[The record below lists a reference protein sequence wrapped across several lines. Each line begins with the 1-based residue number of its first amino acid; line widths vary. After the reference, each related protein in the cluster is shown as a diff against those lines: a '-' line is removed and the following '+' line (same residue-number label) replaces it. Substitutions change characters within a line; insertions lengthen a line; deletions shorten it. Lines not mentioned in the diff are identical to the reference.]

1 MGLAAKL
8 NFAFFIVI
16 VAAVLA
22 NAGYQLFAEFSDA
35 RNQSAH
41 QVEVASTKTWD
52 EFKGILSSNRELAAR
67 LAADSAFQS
76 AWSSRDKGAMGTAIN
91 NFASKFG
98 IPGYI
103 TVITKDGKVFYS
115 SDSPNRSGYSVSAQ
129 VPELPRVLA
138 DNKTG
143 HYSGALMPTE
153 ASGLGVS
160 NMQRL
165 KDGDGVVVISQPIN
179 TQFLMGLQQKLEM
192 LSDGAVPKIDFIAYD
207 IDHGRVQDFT
217 PDLQK
222 SGGGYI
228 QKLQREGAKAI
239 KQNSGI
245 YEDGNRMWRAVPLI
259 RAAEGT
265 NRTPGVVLTTA
276 PIRNVMPRT
285 ATIILQAGVGFI
297 AAILLAIMFSVAI
310 SSRFNN
316 SVKFLI
322 KRAKDLAAN
331 KPNLHSLE
339 GRLQG
344 EWLELAEII
353 DTAVAAP
360 RSSVQNLRGQINK
373 YMDEVDEKSK
383 MVDQA
388 NSQVEATNRQ
398 LMMQSRQLSELSKQM
413 NYASQQAVVL
423 QQKLASVLMVS
434 TEGFLLLDQYG
445 NVLSAN
451 PIFLTWM
458 GVSEGEIAGRF
469 CFDLVKKPGEAP
481 GNNGMG
487 SGLAFSHHGGAPGD
501 LIQQFYPEG
510 VVHHTYEQKKV
521 DVLAHLHPIVAD
533 GGNEISGYV
542 MVLRDKS
549 IHGEVARMR
558 EDITNM
564 LSEQIRGQ
572 LVTAEQRWKPILTNT
587 SSNGVNPA
595 LGQALVDLHNQYT
608 QLLGIVD
615 SYVMMYGGFVPASI
629 TPREQVSVTRLIGE
643 CMEQVSQTARQHQIL
658 LDYKTVTGLPTTA
671 VDKEVVRSVVVQL
684 LEKAIQIT
692 APGGR
697 VRVESTLKGNEIRV
711 QINSSGP
718 AVVQDD
724 IEDMFVGFIE
734 GKHAEDSYSQR
745 LSLYLARNNVERM
758 GGRVWSESE
767 AGRGTTL
774 YCTLPVH

>member
-1 MGLAAKL
+1 M
-8 NFAFFIVI
+8 
-16 VAAVLA
+16 
-22 NAGYQLFAEFSDA
+22 
-35 RNQSAH
+35 
-41 QVEVASTKTWD
+41 
-52 EFKGILSSNRELAAR
+52 
-67 LAADSAFQS
+67 
-76 AWSSRDKGAMGTAIN
+76 
-91 NFASKFG
+91 
-98 IPGYI
+98 
-103 TVITKDGKVFYS
+103 
-115 SDSPNRSGYSVSAQ
+115 
-129 VPELPRVLA
+129 
-138 DNKTG
+138 
-143 HYSGALMPTE
+143 
-153 ASGLGVS
+153 
-160 NMQRL
+160 
-165 KDGDGVVVISQPIN
+165 
-179 TQFLMGLQQKLEM
+179 
-192 LSDGAVPKIDFIAYD
+192 
-207 IDHGRVQDFT
+207 
-217 PDLQK
+217 
-222 SGGGYI
+222 
-228 QKLQREGAKAI
+228 
-239 KQNSGI
+239 
-245 YEDGNRMWRAVPLI
+245 
-259 RAAEGT
+259 
-265 NRTPGVVLTTA
+265 
-276 PIRNVMPRT
+276 
-285 ATIILQAGVGFI
+285 
-297 AAILLAIMFSVAI
+297 
-310 SSRFNN
+310 
-316 SVKFLI
+316 
-322 KRAKDLAAN
+322 
-331 KPNLHSLE
+331 
-339 GRLQG
+339 
-344 EWLELAEII
+344 
-353 DTAVAAP
+353 
-360 RSSVQNLRGQINK
+360 
-373 YMDEVDEKSK
+373 
-383 MVDQA
+383 
-388 NSQVEATNRQ
+388 
-398 LMMQSRQLSELSKQM
+398 
-413 NYASQQAVVL
+413 
-423 QQKLASVLMVS
+423 
-434 TEGFLLLDQYG
+434 
-445 NVLSAN
+445 
-451 PIFLTWM
+451 
-458 GVSEGEIAGRF
+458 
-469 CFDLVKKPGEAP
+469 
-481 GNNGMG
+481 
-487 SGLAFSHHGGAPGD
+487 
-501 LIQQFYPEG
+501 
-510 VVHHTYEQKKV
+510 HHTYEQKKV

>member
-8 NFAFFIVI
+8 NFAFFFVI
-16 VAAVLA
+16 VVGVLA
-22 NAGYQLFAEFSDA
+22 NAGYQLFAEFNDSRTTA
-35 RNQSAH
+35 AKQVNSAY
-41 QVEVASTKTWD
+41 AKTWE
-52 EFKGILSSNRELAAR
+52 EFKGILASNRELSAR

-76 AWSSRDKGAMGTAIN
+76 AWAARDKNGVANAIS
-91 NFASKFG
+91 NFASKYG

-103 TVITKDGKVFYS
+103 TVISKDGKVFYS
-115 SDSPNRSGYSVSAQ
+115 TDTPNRSGYSVQAQ
-129 VPELPRVLA
+129 VPELQHVLA
-138 DNKTG
+138 DTKTG
-143 HYSGALMPTE
+143 HYSGAAMPTE
-153 ASGLGVS
+153 AGVLGIS
-160 NMQRL
+160 NIQRL
-165 KDGDGVVVISQPIN
+165 KDGDGVVAISQPIN

-192 LSDGAVPKIDFIAYD
+192 MGEGNIQKIDFVAYD
-207 IDHGRVQDFT
+207 IDNGRVQDVT
-217 PDLQK
+217 PSLQK
-222 SGGGYI
+222 TDGGYI
-228 QKLQREGAKAI
+228 QKLQREGTKVV
-239 KQNSGI
+239 KSGAA
-245 YEDGNRMWRAVPLI
+245 YEDSNRMWIAVPLM
-259 RAAEGT
+259 RAEG
-265 NRTPGVVLTTA
+265 NKTPGIVIATT
-276 PIRNVMPRT
+276 PIRNVMPRA
-285 ATIILQAGVGFI
+285 ATILIQAGVGSAVALFF
-297 AAILLAIMFSVAI
+297 AFLFSMSI
-310 SSRFNN
+310 SSRFNK

-331 KPNLHSLE
+331 KPNLQSLD
-339 GRLQG
+339 RHLQG

-353 DTAVAAP
+353 DTAVTSP

-373 YMDEVDEKSK
+373 YMDEVEEKSK
-383 MVDQA
+383 MVEQA
-388 NSQVEATNRQ
+388 NGQVEAVNRQ

-423 QQKLASVLMVS
+423 QQKLASVLQVS

-451 PIFLTWM
+451 PVFLNWM

-481 GNNGMG
+481 NNGGMG
-487 SGLAFSHHGGAPGD
+487 AGLAFSHHGGAPGD
-501 LIQQFYPEG
+501 LIAQFYPEG
-510 VVHHTYEQKKV
+510 VIHHQYEQKTV

-533 GGNEISGYV
+533 GAGQEISGYV

-549 IHGEVARMR
+549 LHGEVARMR

-572 LVTAEQRWKPILTNT
+572 LVTAEQRWRPILSN
-587 SSNGVNPA
+587 SSNGLNPA
-595 LGQALVDLHNQYT
+595 VGQALVDLHAQYQ

-615 SYVMMYGGFVPASI
+615 SYVMLYGGFVPASI
-629 TPREQVSVTRLIGE
+629 TPREQVSITRLIGE

-684 LEKAIQIT
+684 LEKMIQVT

-697 VRVESTLKGNEIRV
+697 VRVESTLKGNEIRL

-718 AVVQDD
+718 AVAQEE

-734 GKHAEDSYSQR
+734 GKHAENSYSQR

-767 AGRGTTL
+767 AGRGTTI
-774 YCTLPVH
+774 YCTIPVH

>member
-1 MGLAAKL
+1 LGLAAKL
-8 NFAFFIVI
+8 NFAFFFVI
-16 VAAVLA
+16 VVGVLS
-22 NAGYQLFAEFSDA
+22 NAGYQLFVEFNDSRTA
-35 RNQSAH
+35 AVNQVNSAY
-41 QVEVASTKTWD
+41 TKTWE
-52 EFKGILSSNRELAAR
+52 EFKGILGSNRELSAR
-67 LAADSAFQS
+67 LSNDGQFQS
-76 AWSSRDKGAMGTAIN
+76 AWAARDKDAVANAIS
-91 NFASKFG
+91 NFANKYG

-103 TVITKDGKVFYS
+103 TVIAKDGKVFYS
-115 SDSPNRSGYSVSAQ
+115 TDTPNRSGYSVASQ
-129 VPELPRVLA
+129 VPELPQVLA
-138 DNKTG
+138 DTKTG
-143 HYSGALMPTE
+143 HYSGAAMPTE
-153 ASGLGVS
+153 AGVLGIS
-160 NMQRL
+160 NIQRL
-165 KDGDGVVVISQPIN
+165 KNGDGVVAISQPIN

-192 LSDGAVPKIDFIAYD
+192 LSEGSLQKVDFVAYD
-207 IDHGRVQDFT
+207 IEHGRVQDVT
-217 PDLQK
+217 PSLQK
-222 SGGGYI
+222 TDGGYV
-228 QKLQREGAKAI
+228 QKLQREGMKVVKA
-239 KQNSGI
+239 GA
-245 YEDGNRMWRAVPLI
+245 YEDGNRMWMAVPLM
-259 RAAEGT
+259 RAEQTESG
-265 NRTPGVVLTTA
+265 NKTPGIVIATTS
-276 PIRNVMPRT
+276 IRNVLPRT
-285 ATIILQAGVGFI
+285 FTIVIQAAVGSVVALFF
-297 AAILLAIMFSVAI
+297 AFLFSMSI
-310 SSRFNN
+310 SSRFNK
-316 SVKFLI
+316 SVRFLI

-331 KPNLHSLE
+331 KPNLQSLD

-353 DTAVAAP
+353 DTAVTSP

-373 YMDEVDEKSK
+373 YMDQVEEKSK
-383 MVDQA
+383 MVEQA
-388 NSQVEATNRQ
+388 NGQVEAVNRQ

-423 QQKLASVLMVS
+423 QKKLASVLQVS

-451 PIFLTWM
+451 PVFLNWM

-481 GNNGMG
+481 DNGG
-487 SGLAFSHHGGAPGD
+487 IGAGLAFSHHGGAPGD
-501 LIQQFYPEG
+501 LIAQFYPEG
-510 VVHHTYEQKKV
+510 VVHHLYERKTV

-533 GGNEISGYV
+533 GAGQEIGGYV

-549 IHGEVARMR
+549 LHGEVARMR
-558 EDITNM
+558 NDITNM

-572 LVTAEQRWKPILTNT
+572 LVTAEQRWRPLLSN
-587 SSNGVNPA
+587 SSDGLNPA
-595 LGQALVDLHNQYT
+595 VGQALADLHAQYQ

-629 TPREQVSVTRLIGE
+629 TPRDQVSITRLIGE

-684 LEKAIQIT
+684 LEKMIQVT

-697 VRVESTLKGNEIRV
+697 VRVESTLKGNEIRL

-718 AVVQDD
+718 AVAQEE

-734 GKHAEDSYSQR
+734 GKHPENSYSQR

-767 AGRGTTL
+767 AGRGTTI